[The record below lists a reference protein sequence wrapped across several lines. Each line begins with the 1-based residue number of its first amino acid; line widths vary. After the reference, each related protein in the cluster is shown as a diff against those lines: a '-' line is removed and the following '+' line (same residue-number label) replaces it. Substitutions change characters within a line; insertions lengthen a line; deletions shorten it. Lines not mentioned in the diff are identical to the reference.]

1 VNEALA
7 HRVLRIANGV
17 VVAGI
22 AALTAL
28 VEAFFVVFRAG
39 AHHAPISL
47 AAAVVLNPLLTWA
60 MWKVTDSKW
69 AMVVP
74 TALWMVVVVPLG
86 LTRPEGDF
94 IVTGDSWGLMF
105 FLGGPLAG
113 GLGLAWLIPRT
124 INGPGAA
131 AGSAGGP
138 ARANRP
144 VLPENRPRPV
154 SHPVPLAPQQQAQQD
169 IQPDIERSGYGMG
182 NPTQGPPARRGSRDP
197 LSSPTNQSRRPRGYE
212 PPSS

>member
-1 VNEALA
+1 M

-17 VVAGI
+17 VIAGI

-39 AHHAPISL
+39 ATHAPVSL
-47 AAAVVLNPLLTWA
+47 AAAVVLNPLLTWV

-94 IVTGDSWGLMF
+94 IITGDKWGLMF

-113 GLGLAWLIPRT
+113 GIGLATLIPRT
-124 INGPGAA
+124 VQAPGADGA
-131 AGSAGGP
+131 P

-154 SHPVPLAPQQQAQQD
+154 SHPVPLAPQQPPQPQQD

-182 NPTQGPPARRGSRDP
+182 NPARRDP
-197 LSSPTNQSRRPRGYE
+197 LSSPANQSRRPRNYQ
-212 PPSS
+212 PPTS

>member
-1 VNEALA
+1 MNEALA
-7 HRVLRIANGV
+7 HRVLRTANGV

-28 VEAFFVVFRAG
+28 VEAFFVVFRVG
-39 AHHAPISL
+39 AHHAPVSL

-60 MWKVTDSKW
+60 MWKVTDSRW

-113 GLGLAWLIPRT
+113 GLGLAYLIPRT
-124 INGPGAA
+124 IHGPAGPGLGGAA
-131 AGSAGGP
+131 RGRAGAT
-138 ARANRP
+138 RP

-154 SHPVPLAPQQQAQQD
+154 SHPVPLAPQQPAQQQD

-182 NPTQGPPARRGSRDP
+182 NPAPTRRGARDP
-197 LSSPTNQSRRPRGYE
+197 LSSPANQSRRPRGYE
-212 PPSS
+212 PPPS